1 MAEPSVN
8 ELIAAERERIRSA
21 REILCL
27 CRAANIAARELHDRA
42 TANCAMALQ
51 KYAELDQQ
59 FALLISRLRSGQPK
73 CSYQQGPLLR
83 VLTRVDQAEAF
94 ANEVLAADLGANV
107 DLLAERLAKLIED
120 IGFNV
125 IEALERER
133 MAMSVD

>member
-1 MAEPSVN
+1 MAETSVTG
-8 ELIAAERERIRSA
+8 LVAAEREQIRCA

-42 TANCAMALQ
+42 TANNAIALQ

-59 FALLISRLRSGQPK
+59 FALLISRLGSGQPK
-73 CSYQQGPLLR
+73 CSYQRGPLLR

-107 DLLAERLAKLIED
+107 DSLAERLTKLIED

-125 IEALERER
+125 AEALERER